1 MAKDFQL
8 IHLTVDEERLKS
20 ASNRV
25 RNQFVGCMHAHNEL
39 TMLNR
44 LLLFT
49 MNDTGAGELHDSAQ
63 SVQMWCMLQLLA
75 AKLFETWM
83 MLNERFLQSNPP
95 DVVGRLEPTH
105 QASLVWLTDYFGKR
119 QPFKDSP
126 LKIIRD
132 KTAFHYDRLN
142 LTEAA
147 DNLAAGENS
156 LYLAQ
161 HPANSLYYMGSA
173 LVFRAAFA
181 MIADKAGEVA
191 NEDRAERVLKGT
203 KITLDDAAKVN
214 LHMHALLYG
223 LIKLL
228 MGDVMGQPAET
239 AQQVRINV
247 LDAPPPERVGI
258 PAFIDIGSAQS
269 NLLKRPAPSI
279 KRRAGD

>member
-8 IHLTVDEERLKS
+8 IHLTVDEARLKS

-39 TMLNR
+39 TILNR
-44 LLLFT
+44 LLMFT
-49 MNDTGAGELHDSAQ
+49 MNDTGDGDLHSSAQ

-75 AKLFETWM
+75 AKLFETWV
-83 MLNERFLQSNPP
+83 MLNKRFLQSNPP
-95 DVVGRLEPTH
+95 DVVPRLEPAH
-105 QASLVWLTDYFGKR
+105 RASLDWLTDYFGKQ
-119 QPFKDSP
+119 QPFKDSA

-181 MIADKAGEVA
+181 MVADKADSAINGSH
-191 NEDRAERVLKGT
+191 EDRAHKGA
-203 KITLDDAAKVN
+203 KIATEDASKAN
-214 LHMHALLYG
+214 WHMHAVLYG

-228 MGDVMGQPAET
+228 MDDVMGQPADDV
-239 AQQVRINV
+239 QQVRINI
-247 LDAPPPERVGI
+247 LDAPLPERVGI
-258 PAFIDIGSAQS
+258 PAFIDIG
-269 NLLKRPAPSI
+269 
-279 KRRAGD
+279 

>member
-8 IHLTVDEERLKS
+8 IHLTVDEGRLKG
-20 ASNRV
+20 ANNRV

-39 TMLNR
+39 TTLNR
-44 LLLFT
+44 LLMFT
-49 MNDTGAGELHDSAQ
+49 MNDTGDGELHNSAQ

-75 AKLFETWM
+75 AKLFETWV

-95 DVVGRLEPTH
+95 DVVGRLEPAH
-105 QASLVWLTDYFGKR
+105 QASLDWLTDYFGKQ
-119 QPFKDSP
+119 QPFKDSA

-156 LYLAQ
+156 LYLAE

-181 MIADKAGEVA
+181 MIADKAAAAA
-191 NEDRAERVLKGT
+191 NDDHAERVLKGT
-203 KITLDDAAKVN
+203 KIALDDAAKVN
-214 LHMHALLYG
+214 LHMHTLLYG

-228 MGDVMGQPAET
+228 MDDVMGQPAENE
-239 AQQVRINV
+239 QQVRINV

-258 PAFIDIGSAQS
+258 PAFIDVG
-269 NLLKRPAPSI
+269 
-279 KRRAGD
+279 

>member
-1 MAKDFQL
+1 MAKNFQL
-8 IHLTVDEERLKS
+8 IHLTVDEARLKA

-39 TMLNR
+39 TILNR
-44 LLLFT
+44 LLMFT
-49 MNDTGAGELHDSAQ
+49 MNDAGDGDLHSSAQ

-75 AKLFETWM
+75 AKLFETWV

-95 DVVGRLEPTH
+95 DVVPRLEPAH
-105 QASLVWLTDYFGKR
+105 QASLDWLTDYFGKQ
-119 QPFKDSP
+119 QPFKDSA

-161 HPANSLYYMGSA
+161 HPANSLYFMGSA

-181 MIADKAGEVA
+181 MVADKADGA
-191 NEDRAERVLKGT
+191 IKGSHEDRAHKGANIAT
-203 KITLDDAAKVN
+203 EDASKAN
-214 LHMHALLYG
+214 WHMHAVLYG
-223 LIKLL
+223 LIRLL
-228 MGDVMGQPAET
+228 MDDVMGQPAEDV
-239 AQQVRINV
+239 QQVRINI

-258 PAFIDIGSAQS
+258 PAFIDIG
-269 NLLKRPAPSI
+269 
-279 KRRAGD
+279 

>member
-8 IHLTVDEERLKS
+8 IHLTVDEARLKS
-20 ASNRV
+20 ASNRL

-39 TMLNR
+39 TILNR
-44 LLLFT
+44 LLMFT
-49 MNDTGAGELHDSAQ
+49 MNDTGDGELHNSAQ
-63 SVQMWCMLQLLA
+63 SVQMWFMLQLLA
-75 AKLFETWM
+75 AKMSETWV

-95 DVVGRLEPTH
+95 DVVPRLEPAQ
-105 QASLVWLTDYFGKR
+105 QASLQWLTDYFGNG
-119 QPFKDSP
+119 QPFKDSA

-161 HPANSLYYMGSA
+161 HPANSLYYIGSA

-181 MIADKAGEVA
+181 MIADKVEGAVIGSHE
-191 NEDRAERVLKGT
+191 ERVHKGT
-203 KITLDDAAKVN
+203 KIALDDVN
-214 LHMHALLYG
+214 KANWHMHTLLYG
-223 LIKLL
+223 LIALL
-228 MGDVMGQPAET
+228 MNDVMGKPAED

-247 LDAPPPERVGI
+247 LDAPAPERVGI
-258 PAFIDIGSAQS
+258 PAFIDIGS
-269 NLLKRPAPSI
+269 
-279 KRRAGD
+279 